1 MTRATEE
8 HAVDIDAGISMPI
21 VGLGTWALSGPA
33 GRAAV
38 RQALEMGYRHVDT
51 ATAYGNEAEVGRAI
65 RDSGVPREDVFVTTK
80 LPPDRA
86 GRERETI
93 AASLQALNTDY
104 VDLWLI
110 HWPPRG
116 GAAPRTWRELISARR
131 DGLVRA
137 IGVSNYLI
145 AQIDELTE
153 ATGEIPAVNQIRW
166 GPSLHDAGRLLEH
179 QDRGV
184 LLEGY
189 SPFKSTDLR
198 HPTLVKVAETHG
210 VTPAQVV
217 VRWHVEHRIVVIPKS
232 SRPERLRTNADV
244 YGFSLSAE
252 EVAHI
257 DAMSGR

>member
-1 MTRATEE
+1 VTRATEE
-8 HAVDIDAGISMPI
+8 HVVDIGAGISMPI
-21 VGLGTWALSGPA
+21 IGLGTWALRGPT
-33 GRAAV
+33 GQAAI
-38 RQALEMGYRHVDT
+38 RQALEVGYRHIDT

-80 LPPDRA
+80 LSPERA

-93 AASLQALNTDY
+93 AASLHALDTDY
-104 VDLWLI
+104 VDLWLV
-110 HWPPRG
+110 HWPPDG

-137 IGVSNYLI
+137 IGVSNYHI

-166 GPSLHDAGRLLEH
+166 GPSLYDLRRLIEH
-179 QDRGV
+179 RDRGV
-184 LLEGY
+184 VLEGY

-198 HPTLVKVAETHG
+198 HPTLAKVAEAHG
-210 VTPAQVV
+210 VTPPQVV
-217 VRWHVEHRIVVIPKS
+217 VRWHVEHGIVVIPKS

-244 YGFSLSAE
+244 FGFSLSEE
-252 EVAHI
+252 EVAQI
-257 DAMSGR
+257 DSMSGR

>member
-8 HAVDIDAGISMPI
+8 HAVDIGAGISMPI
-21 VGLGTWALSGPA
+21 IGLGTWALRGSA

-38 RQALEMGYRHVDT
+38 RQALEAGYRHVDT

-80 LPPDRA
+80 LPPERA
-86 GRERETI
+86 GREREII
-93 AASLQALNTDY
+93 AASLHALDTDY

-110 HWPPRG
+110 HWPPG
-116 GAAPRTWRELISARR
+116 DGAAPRTWRELISARR

-153 ATGEIPAVNQIRW
+153 ATGETPAVNQIRW
-166 GPSLHDAGRLLEH
+166 GPSLHDARRLLEH
-179 QDRGV
+179 RDRGV
-184 LLEGY
+184 VLEGY

-198 HPTLVKVAETHG
+198 HPTLARVAKTYG

-244 YGFSLSAE
+244 FGFSLSAE

-257 DAMSGR
+257 DAMSRR